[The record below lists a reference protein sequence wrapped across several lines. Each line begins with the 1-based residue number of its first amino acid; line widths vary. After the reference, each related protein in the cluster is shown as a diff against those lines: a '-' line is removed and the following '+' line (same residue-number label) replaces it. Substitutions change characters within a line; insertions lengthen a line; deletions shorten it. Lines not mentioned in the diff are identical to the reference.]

1 MNELMHQHH
10 GWQNPNRIAMKGEII
25 FHNRTGGEI
34 IFKITS
40 EHLWE
45 RLYHELA
52 FLAESGRGV
61 SYVPGSEK

>member
-1 MNELMHQHH
+1 MKGSIIFQ
-10 GWQNPNRIAMKGEII
+10 NRI
-25 FHNRTGGEI
+25 GGEI
-34 IFKITS
+34 TFKITN

-61 SYVPGSEK
+61 SYIRGCKE

>member
-1 MNELMHQHH
+1 
-10 GWQNPNRIAMKGEII
+10 MKRSII
-25 FHNRTGGEI
+25 FQNRVAGEY
-34 IFKITS
+34 KNEITFRITN

-61 SYVPGSEK
+61 SYVRGDE

>member
-1 MNELMHQHH
+1 
-10 GWQNPNRIAMKGEII
+10 MKGNII
-25 FHNRTGGEI
+25 FQNRAGGGI
-34 IFKITS
+34 TFKITN

-61 SYVPGSEK
+61 SYIRGDEQ

>member
-1 MNELMHQHH
+1 MK
-10 GWQNPNRIAMKGEII
+10 GSIIFRNRIGDEI
-25 FHNRTGGEI
+25 T
-34 IFKITS
+34 FKITN

-61 SYVPGSEK
+61 SFVEGDEE

>member
-1 MNELMHQHH
+1 
-10 GWQNPNRIAMKGEII
+10 MKGSII
-25 FHNRTGGEI
+25 FQNKIGGEI
-34 IFKITS
+34 AFKITN

-61 SYVPGSEK
+61 SYMKGGLDNDKTPRSQEEEHSNILLC